1 MRRGYIDSR
10 RQKPD
15 IIGVAGWVVAVLI
28 GIAFAWF
35 ALLGPG
41 STRAPAAPTLMPSPT
56 PTETVLPAFPT
67 TIPTDTPLPT
77 ATDAPAATNTAV
89 PLPTSVPSLA
99 PTPQITLTVGDD
111 GANVRKG
118 PGTYYEQLG
127 RIEPGASAVVTGRYD
142 KWLRIDFDGA
152 EGWVA
157 NWIVTVSDLDSVP
170 QVEPPSES
178 ETATAE
184 PEVAPTEAPAPT
196 EEVPPV
202 EATTPLT
209 PTAPGTASLV
219 AGADGA
225 NVRTGPGTL
234 FEKVGALEPGDTAV
248 ITGRYDRWFQIDF
261 NGTPAWVANWVVTAT
276 GAENVPEVEPPV
288 PSPTAEVTPTP
299 DTET

>member
-1 MRRGYIDSR
+1 MHRGYIDSR
-10 RQKPD
+10 RKKPD
-15 IIGVAGWVVAVLI
+15 IIGVAGWVVALLI

-35 ALLGPG
+35 ALFGPG
-41 STRAPAAPTLMPSPT
+41 RSPAPAAPTAMPSPT
-56 PTETVLPAFPT
+56 PTETVLPSIPT
-67 TIPTDTPLPT
+67 TIPTDTPLPP
-77 ATDAPAATNTAV
+77 ATDAPAPTNTAV
-89 PLPTSVPSLA
+89 PQPTSVPSLT
-99 PTPQITLTVGDD
+99 PTPQVTLLAGDD

-127 RIEPGASAVVTGRYD
+127 RVEAGASAVVTGRYD
-142 KWLRIDFDGA
+142 EWLRIDFDGA

-170 QVEPPSES
+170 QVEPPSPS
-178 ETATAE
+178 ETVTAE
-184 PEVAPTEAPAPT
+184 PEVAPT

-202 EATTPLT
+202 EATTPVT
-209 PTAPGTASLV
+209 PTDPGTAGLT

-234 FEKVGALEPGDTAV
+234 FESIGRLEPGEPAV

-288 PSPTAEVTPTP
+288 PSPTSEVTATP
-299 DTET
+299 AAST